1 VKPVSRHIPAAGG
14 IPVSIFVFRVS
25 RSHG

>member
-1 VKPVSRHIPAAGG
+1 VKPVSQHIPAASG
-14 IPVSIFVFRVS
+14 IQVSIFVFRVS